1 MHIELDS
8 QDLETLLT
16 SLDYSKQRVSDA
28 PDTPYDVRCEN
39 LAKIDTVATKLRD
52 ARRQSRSEPS

>member
-28 PDTPYDVRCEN
+28 QGTPNEVRRET
-39 LAKIDTVATKLRD
+39 LVRIETVATKLRE
-52 ARRQSRSEPS
+52 ARKQTPRP